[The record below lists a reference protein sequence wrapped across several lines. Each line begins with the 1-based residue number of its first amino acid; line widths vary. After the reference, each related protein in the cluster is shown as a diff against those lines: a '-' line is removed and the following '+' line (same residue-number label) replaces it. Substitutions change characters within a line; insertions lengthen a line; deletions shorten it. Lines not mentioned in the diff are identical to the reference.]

1 LTAVVANMFKG
12 SGGQAVE
19 FVDLLPF
26 PPGTKYLSEEESE
39 MFLDRFFNKVSDAQ

>member
-12 SGGQAVE
+12 SGGHAVE

-26 PPGTKYLSEEESE
+26 PPGNKYLSEEESE
-39 MFLDRFFNKVSDAQ
+39 MFLDRFFNKVSDGR